1 MFCLI
6 IKIVAIIERSFN
18 LKKLGIDL
26 KVFDNNEEELNINI
40 FGYAE
45 DEIQLIIKAITTLIF
60 QIDLNYMCNED
71 LDTFN
76 KEMKKILFAIVDNYG
91 RNGQYDSL
99 TQNENS
105 DNGDIGPYVLSENS
119 KEKLAKT
126 LLNYLIT
133 IT

>member
-18 LKKLGIDL
+18 LIKLGIDL

-91 RNGQYDSL
+91 RNGLYDSL
-99 TQNENS
+99 TQN
-105 DNGDIGPYVLSENS
+105 ENS